1 MLHGWTNEIAAHHGN
16 NENIVLPSMIGLSAT
31 QISPLKEIFSH
42 KNIKM
47 MTIFTLEGHLLLC
60 DNISKRASFYCFFPV
75 YNENAKEVLVFIM
88 IGQKFL

>member
-47 MTIFTLEGHLLLC
+47 ITIFTIEGHLLIYYYVTIFQKGHL
-60 DNISKRASFYCFFPV
+60 FT
-75 YNENAKEVLVFIM
+75 VFSC
-88 IGQKFL
+88 L